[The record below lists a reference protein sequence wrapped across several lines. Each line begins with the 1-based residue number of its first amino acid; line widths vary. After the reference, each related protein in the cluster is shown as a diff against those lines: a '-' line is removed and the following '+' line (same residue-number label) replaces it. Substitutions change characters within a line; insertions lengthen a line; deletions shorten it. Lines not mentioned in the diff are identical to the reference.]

1 MFSMV
6 KEASIIKEKE
16 HDRESKV
23 ERNSNKSSLATE
35 LTPRTMKRS
44 ALGDINLLSKKSRTT
59 LIEDDEDDEGQLDE
73 REGIQSETILKG
85 SKNRIYF

>member
-16 HDRESKV
+16 RDRESKV
-23 ERNSNKSSLATE
+23 KRNINKSSLATE
-35 LTPRTMKRS
+35 LTPRTIKRS
-44 ALGDINLLSKKSRTT
+44 TLGDIDLLSKKSRTT
-59 LIEDDEDDEGQLDE
+59 RIEDDEDDEGQLDQ

>member
-1 MFSMV
+1 
-6 KEASIIKEKE
+6 
-16 HDRESKV
+16 
-23 ERNSNKSSLATE
+23 
-35 LTPRTMKRS
+35 MKRS